1 MEGFDNIIG
10 QSEEMK
16 NIISNCKK
24 VANSPSTILIEGES
38 GTGKE
43 VLAKAIH
50 NYSNRRNNKFV
61 AINCG
66 AILKIL
72 KVNYLVMKRSLYWK
86 QEGWILGNRAC

>member
-66 AILKIL
+66 AIPKNLIESEL
-72 KVNYLVMKRSLYWK
+72 FGYEEEPLLEAGRVD
-86 QEGWILGNRAC
+86 ILGK